1 MRYLYIAIFVGLIS
15 STAMSLYLYIIETF
29 TGKQLYTLLLNIDF
43 IYTPSEKV
51 PDNFYLAFEYALHV
65 IVATVIVTF
74 YLYLITKK
82 KSFWNKRMEIAA
94 ILSFMAFL
102 TYYPLTI
109 LAVTETPGVFDIM
122 AIFDWFIAHVIFFFM
137 LYYIS
142 EWLLVRN
149 HSKQD
154 H

>member
-1 MRYLYIAIFVGLIS
+1 MRYLYIALFVGLIS

-43 IYTPSEKV
+43 IYTPSETV
-51 PDNFYLAFEYALHV
+51 PENFYLAFEYALHV

-82 KSFWNKRMEIAA
+82 ESFWNKRMEIAA

-102 TYYPLTI
+102 TYFPLTI
-109 LAVTETPGVFDIM
+109 LAVTKTPNAFDIM

-137 LYYIS
+137 MYYIS